1 MVQVGGVG
9 ETTNNLFDISA
20 ITTRKYINANGEEKN
35 STAEYPENYLNHSD
49 YINISPSQNYTFK
62 CVMPSRYTLANTI
75 AFCWFDI
82 NKNIISRNTFNINQS
97 TDNYVMSSTSP
108 ENATYLIINFI
119 GLVDGAKFSLNVG
132 STSLPYEPFGYKVP
146 VVVSGKNLFNG
157 ELLQG
162 YYTDSTMS
170 TLASKNSN
178 YKSIKIYLKKGK
190 YTLSSNINL
199 LIVRFI
205 TSQVYQSNPAGSNLT
220 KTFTFEIENDGY
232 ISLAFRNENNQTW
245 DNSTNLQ
252 IEIGDTA
259 TTYEEYTSPTITTI
273 YLDSPILEN
282 ESISLSDTNT
292 NIQTVRGTNILT
304 VDTTV
309 QPSKVYV
316 KSRKESPYEIAMRQ
330 RYEGIIADYEQQ
342 LASIESSLQEV

>member
-1 MVQVGGVG
+1 MKVLTDNQYYGQIANVIRDQNGTNNTYKPAQMVRALKDLFYEEVEGVPPLNFQGIGEDLLDYRIDGASGGVG
-9 ETTNNLFDISA
+9 DL
-20 ITTRKYINANGEEKN
+20 ITD
-35 STAEYPENYLNHSD
+35 STDENY
-49 YINISPSQNYTFK
+49 
-62 CVMPSRYTLANTI
+62 
-75 AFCWFDI
+75 
-82 NKNIISRNTFNINQS
+82 NK
-97 TDNYVMSSTSP
+97 
-108 ENATYLIINFI
+108 
-119 GLVDGAKFSLNVG
+119 
-132 STSLPYEPFGYKVP
+132 YKVP
-146 VVVSGKNLFNG
+146 VVLSGKNLFNG

-205 TSQVYQSNPAGSNLT
+205 TSQVYQSNPSGSNLT

-273 YLDSPILEN
+273 YLDSPIYAN
-282 ESISLSDTNT
+282 ESISLSDTEVDIPT
-292 NIQTVRGTNILT
+292 IRGTNVLT

-309 QPSKVYV
+309 QPSNIYV
-316 KSRKESPYEIAMRQ
+316 KARKESSYETAIR
-330 RYEGIIADYEQQ
+330 EDYEEE
-342 LASIESSLQEV
+342 LSDIESEMKEV